1 MNSNFTETEIKLYVP
16 DLHAVEQRL
25 VSAGAILKAPRV
37 FERNFRYDRADGS
50 LSANAVVL
58 RLRQDTR
65 VRLTYKEDLP
75 ETQGTDALLGGV
87 SSRFEAEVEISDFET
102 MDTILRKLGYTP
114 YMVYEK
120 YRTTYLLGDAE
131 ITLDEL
137 PVGTFVEIE
146 GDADAIQKAIGSAGL
161 QTARPMPSSYTI
173 IFARVQKRLGLQF
186 ADVTFENFAG
196 IEVPEE
202 ALFE

>member
-16 DLHAVEQRL
+16 DLQAVEQRL
-25 VSAGAILKAPRV
+25 TAVGAALKAPRI
-37 FERNFRYDRADGS
+37 FERNVRYDRADGS
-50 LSANAVVL
+50 LSANAMVL

-65 VRLTYKEDLP
+65 IRLTYKEDLP
-75 ETQGTDALLGGV
+75 DIEASSGA
-87 SSRFEAEVEISDFET
+87 SSRFEAEVEVSDFEV
-102 MDTILRKLGYTP
+102 MDTILRKLGYKP

-120 YRTTYLLGDAE
+120 YRTTYLLNNAE

-146 GDADAIQKAIGSAGL
+146 GDAGAIQTVRESAGL
-161 QTARPMPSSYTI
+161 EDAQQMPSSYTT
-173 IFARVQKRLGLQF
+173 IFDRVKKRLGLHF
-186 ADVTFENFAG
+186 ADITFANFEG
-196 IEVPEE
+196 ITIPET

>member
-16 DLHAVEQRL
+16 DLQAVEQRL
-25 VSAGAILKAPRV
+25 TAVEAALKAPRI
-37 FERNFRYDRADGS
+37 FERNVRYDRADGS
-50 LSANAVVL
+50 LSANAMVL

-65 VRLTYKEDLP
+65 IRLTYKEDLP
-75 ETQGTDALLGGV
+75 DVEASSSV
-87 SSRFEAEVEISDFET
+87 SSRFEAEVEVSDFEA
-102 MDTILRKLGYTP
+102 MDTILRKLGYKP

-120 YRTTYLLGDAE
+120 YRTTYLLNNAE

-146 GDADAIQKAIGSAGL
+146 GDAEAIQTVRESAGL
-161 QTARPMPSSYTI
+161 ENARQMPSSYTT
-173 IFARVQKRLGLQF
+173 IFDRVKKRLGLHF
-186 ADVTFENFAG
+186 ADITFANFEG
-196 IEVPEE
+196 ITIPET

>member
-1 MNSNFTETEIKLYVP
+1 MNENIETEIKLHVP
-16 DLHAVEQRL
+16 DLQAAEMRL
-25 VSAGAILKAPRV
+25 IAAGAVLKAPRV

-75 ETQGTDALLGGV
+75 ETEKVNSGV
-87 SSRFEAEVEISDFET
+87 SSRFEAEVEISDFEA

-120 YRTTYLLGDAE
+120 YRTTYKLHGAE
-131 ITLDEL
+131 VTLDEL
-137 PVGTFVEIE
+137 PVGRFIEVE
-146 GDADAIQKAIGSAGL
+146 GDESAIEQVIAAAGL
-161 QTARPMPSSYTI
+161 ENAPRMPSSYTA
-173 IFARVQKRLGLQF
+173 IFKRVWQQLGLRF
-186 ADVTFENFAG
+186 VDVTFANFEG
-196 IEVPEE
+196 IIVPES